1 MNLARIDNRS
11 RKQNAG
17 NKTCRLFGAARGNH
31 SRRTAI
37 TVNRSR
43 WLPARRHPVSPK
55 DRRVMFN
62 VAEHVD
68 ASPRTLAP
76 ESRHIV
82 ASGLLGTTS
91 RAVVLIL

>member
-1 MNLARIDNRS
+1 MNLVRIGSQS
-11 RKQNAG
+11 RKQKAG

-43 WLPARRHPVSPK
+43 WRPARRQPVSRK
-55 DRRVMFN
+55 ERSVMFN

-68 ASPRTLAP
+68 ALPRTLAP

-91 RAVVLIL
+91 RAVVPIL